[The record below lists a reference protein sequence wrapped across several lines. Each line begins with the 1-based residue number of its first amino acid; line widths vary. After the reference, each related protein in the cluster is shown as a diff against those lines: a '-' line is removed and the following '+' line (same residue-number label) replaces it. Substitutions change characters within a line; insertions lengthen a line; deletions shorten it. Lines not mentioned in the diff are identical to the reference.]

1 MVVEPVNTSAPGRV
15 RCRGTRWPAE
25 SVGESFRRGQI
36 ASVAAVD
43 NITLLVTD
51 RSALNPHNV
60 DAFAAVDSVAHMMPA
75 KRSREKD

>member
-15 RCRGTRWPAE
+15 RCRGTRWPA
-25 SVGESFRRGQI
+25 
-36 ASVAAVD
+36 
-43 NITLLVTD
+43 
-51 RSALNPHNV
+51 V